1 MYTGFKTNNSINKSL
16 VSVDPTESQL
26 ETLQREVDNYTRKL
40 EQEKRKFFSIQD
52 SLKNITDDYEKEKGK
67 LNELKK

>member
-1 MYTGFKTNNSINKSL
+1 MYTGFKANTSANKTV
-16 VSVDPTESQL
+16 VSREAETQL

-40 EQEKRKFFSIQD
+40 EQEKKKYFTIQD
-52 SLKNITDDYEKEKGK
+52 EYKTVNAEFEKEKEK

>member
-1 MYTGFKTNNSINKSL
+1 MYPGFKANTSVSKSIT
-16 VSVDPTESQL
+16 SVDPTETQL

-52 SLKNITDDYEKEKGK
+52 YLKNITEEHDKEKGK